1 MNQTIHIDGMTCA
14 ACEAKVQYL
23 LKEQGGA
30 TDVKV
35 NLETGQVD
43 LSVDESIPLDQIKS
57 IFQPYDKYTVSE
69 GNIDTPP
76 ISNEEEKSVWTVYK
90 PLLLVAGFVALVASA
105 ATWKQDQANW
115 MDWMQYFM
123 AGFFIAFSFFKFLD
137 LKGFASSF
145 QMYDPL
151 AAKLPVYGKI
161 YPFLELLLGL
171 LFLIDYDYLFTNT
184 ATIVLLGISTIGVT
198 ESVLNKRKIQCA
210 CIGTVFDLP
219 MSKVTIIEN
228 SIMIGMAIAMLVLR

>member
-1 MNQTIHIDGMTCA
+1 MKQTIHIDGMTCA

-137 LKGFASSF
+137 LKGFAGSF

-151 AAKLPVYGKI
+151 AAKIPAYGKL

-171 LFLIDYDYLFTNT
+171 LFLIDYNYVVTNI
-184 ATIVLLGISTIGVT
+184 ATIVLLGISTIGVV

-210 CIGTVFDLP
+210 CIGTIFDLP

-228 SIMIGMAIAMLVLR
+228 SIMITMAITMLVIR

>member
-1 MNQTIHIDGMTCA
+1 MKQTIHIDGMTCA

>member
-1 MNQTIHIDGMTCA
+1 MKQTIQIDGMTCV

-23 LKEQGGA
+23 LKEEGGA

-35 NLETGQVD
+35 NLETGKVD
-43 LSVDESIPLDQIKS
+43 LSVEKPIALEQIKA
-57 IFQPYDKYTVSE
+57 IFQPYDKYTVSN
-69 GNIDTPP
+69 GNIDIPA
-76 ISNEEEKSVWTVYK
+76 IENEEEKSVWTVYK

-137 LKGFASSF
+137 LKGFAGSF

-151 AAKLPVYGKI
+151 AAKVPIYGKL

-171 LFLIDYDYLFTNT
+171 MFLIDYNYVVTNI
-184 ATIVLLGISTIGVT
+184 ATIVLLGISTIGVV

-210 CIGTVFDLP
+210 CIGTIFDLP

-228 SIMIGMAIAMLVLR
+228 SIMIAMAIAMLWIR